1 MCQKIDGKA
10 FVWGVTGGIGSGK
23 SRVCRLLEGRGWP
36 VFYCDD
42 EAKRLMR
49 MDAALRSRLAE
60 VVGEGLYRPD
70 GTLDKA
76 VMAAFLCAGPPQSAR
91 VDAVVHPRVADA
103 FREWVGRQRST
114 VVVMECALLFE
125 SGFDRLVDRS
135 VLVYADK
142 GTRVRRV
149 VDRDGVTAAQAEA
162 WMALQMDE
170 EEKRRRAHCVLYNGD
185 GGSLEDEVARIFGEL
200 SFSRA

>member
-1 MCQKIDGKA
+1 MCPAIDKRP

-23 SRVCRLLEGRGWP
+23 SYVCRLLAARGWP

-49 MDAALRSRLAE
+49 TDAVLRRQLAD
-60 VVGEGLYRPD
+60 VVGEELYRPD
-70 GTLDKA
+70 GTLNKA
-76 VMAAFLCAGPPQSAR
+76 VMAAFICASPRQAAR
-91 VDAVVHPRVADA
+91 VDAVVHPRVAEV
-103 FREWVGRQRST
+103 FREWVGRQQSP

-142 GTRVRRV
+142 QTRVRRV
-149 VDRDGVTAAQAEA
+149 VDRDNVTAAQAEA

-170 EEKRRRAHCVLYNGD
+170 EEKKQRAHCILFNNDGD
-185 GGSLEDEVARIFGEL
+185 SIEREMDRIFG
-200 SFSRA
+200 S